1 MIYQCLSFVKK
12 SNKYVFIKPLSSIKS
27 LKNQKIEKLF
37 NNYLIVTFADF
48 EQFTGIINV
57 SCPLK
62 RNGTR

>member
-1 MIYQCLSFVKK
+1 MFYQCLSFVKK

-48 EQFTGIINV
+48 E
-57 SCPLK
+57 
-62 RNGTR
+62 